1 MEAGRV
7 VLLVLLV
14 HNHDQQQHQQQQHAF
29 RMQIQH
35 AQPHLERGIKYWE
48 SVEASVNGVLGGYG
62 LGTLPVVDSLGTR
75 TFILRLLSHL
85 VLTPPAT
92 VSDPVAWLKE
102 RAETRAR
109 LRADPSA
116 GGLGAL
122 GRTRALDVGAGV
134 GRVSRDT
141 LLPLVEEVH
150 MVEPVRKF
158 LDEAKRTSTTWEQ
171 LSFSEPKPLPP
182 KAATGKGKRKGP
194 SAEEI
199 GRKELRELVRNVQA
213 RKSAYFWENTMQDF
227 DPTKPTAKTGA
238 TPIDPTL
245 GPEPSAVAEAKAA
258 AEQAAADVATEAA
271 AAAEAPAAETSEN
284 PKQQSKKRR
293 TSNTTTATSSS
304 STSNPIRTL
313 VPGISMPQADI
324 PAELGLKIG
333 EQDVK
338 YDVILIQWCAQHLKD
353 SEMVAFLQRCRAAL
367 KTRAEMLGDEAKAA
381 PEQDGDAAPAPAI
394 ATGADPL
401 ADPGL
406 DGGLIVVKENVCQE
420 DEDGNERVVWDDED
434 HSITRSRKAYERL
447 FVEAGMRIV
456 KSEVQLGL
464 PAELFEVRQWAL
476 R

>member
-1 MEAGRV
+1 M
-7 VLLVLLV
+7 
-14 HNHDQQQHQQQQHAF
+14 H
-29 RMQIQH
+29 IQH

-48 SVEASVNGVLGGYG
+48 GVEASVNGVLGGYG
-62 LGTLPVVDSLGTR
+62 LGTLPVVDSIGTR

-92 VSDPVAWLKE
+92 ASDPIAWIQE
-102 RAETRAR
+102 RTAAR
-109 LRADPSA
+109 EKLRADPSV

-122 GRTRALDVGAGV
+122 ARTRALDVGAGV

-158 LDEAKRTSTTWEQ
+158 LDEAKRTSTSWEQ
-171 LSFSEPKPLPP
+171 LSYSELKPSPP
-182 KAATGKGKRKGP
+182 KLNSKGKRRP
-194 SAEEI
+194 VDDDDA
-199 GRKELRELVRNVQA
+199 GRKELRRLVRASQA

-227 DPTKPTAKTGA
+227 DPAQPKAKAGA
-238 TPIDPTL
+238 SNIDPTL
-245 GPEPSAVAEAKAA
+245 GPEPAAVTAALEEAEKAANAAGDEAAPAEASV
-258 AEQAAADVATEAA
+258 EST
-271 AAAEAPAAETSEN
+271 AEAQ
-284 PKQQSKKRR
+284 QQSKKRR
-293 TSNTTTATSSS
+293 TSNSTRSDADSSVHS
-304 STSNPIRTL
+304 FRTV
-313 VPGISMPQADI
+313 VPGVSVPLADI
-324 PAELGLKIG
+324 PAELGLRLG
-333 EQDVK
+333 EQVVK

-353 SEMVAFLQRCRAAL
+353 SEMISFLHRCRAAL
-367 KTRAEMLGDEAKAA
+367 KTRAEMLGTEANAS
-381 PEQDGDAAPAPAI
+381 DGA
-394 ATGADPL
+394 GEADPL

-406 DGGLIVVKENVCQE
+406 DGGIIVIKENICQE

-447 FVEAGMRIV
+447 FAEAGMKIV